1 MVTRSKKVVSICQEL
16 MPKKCDCSRG
26 SCVLRVWSKEVES
39 WDVKVWGEEI
49 SKCDFTGEET
59 ITLY

>member
-1 MVTRSKKVVSICQEL
+1 MVSICQEL

-26 SCVLRVWSKEVES
+26 SCVLRVWSEEVES